1 MRQGSN
7 RPSFF
12 TPGEVSLHN
21 TIRDIWVSYL
31 GKVYNL
37 TPLCE
42 EYSGDVLLKPIIGNA
57 GKDISHW
64 FDEKTGDIRTHI
76 DKKTGIRKYY
86 TPLGRFVHVPPPLP
100 YSDWANDFGRPWW
113 KDNKYEVGVLS
124 SKTRFI
130 RIVNTLTSQEHS
142 IEVCSEENMEEILQR
157 YLKYNAHAKSY
168 TWKYDGLPLDMKRT
182 LEENGIVDQDEQFYE
197 LSMDY
202 EQWTP
207 GIHLYFND
215 DLTEA

>member
-1 MRQGSN
+1 MPAN
-7 RPSFF
+7 KRPSFY
-12 TPGEVSLHN
+12 TPNEVGLHN
-21 TIRDIWVSYL
+21 TIKDVWVSYL
-31 GKVYNL
+31 GKVYDL

-42 EYSGDVLLKPIIGNA
+42 EYSGDILLKPIISNA

-64 FDEKTGDIRTHI
+64 FDDKTADIRTHI
-76 DKKTGIRKYY
+76 DRKTGTRKYH
-86 TPLGRFVHVPPPLP
+86 TPHGRFVHVPPSCPA
-100 YSDWANDFGRPWW
+100 SDWANDFGRPWW

-124 SKTRFI
+124 AKTRLI
-130 RIVNTLTSQEHS
+130 RIVNTLTSQEQI
-142 IEVCSEENMEEILQR
+142 IEVCSEENMHEILKR
-157 YLKYNAHAKSY
+157 YLKYNAHASSY
-168 TWKYDGLPLDMKRT
+168 TWKHDGVPLDMNKT
-182 LEENGIVDQDEQFYE
+182 LEENGISDQDGDFYD